1 MTIFFSAKIIIYYR
15 FSSSPRMLI
24 YPLIMLIMHP
34 PKRAL
39 EGQSLD
45 NDKLDRIKLI
55 QYPPGAYTV
64 EGKKNIKRGIKIAS
78 SPLAIAIVSAN
89 GSVIVRACDLIS
101 NWILDYT
108 H

>member
-24 YPLIMLIMHP
+24 YPLIMHP

-101 NWILDYT
+101 N
-108 H
+108 